1 MDWHRRKMF
10 PGGNLRCKVTTSK
23 VEKNSTDWVEIKR
36 RYEEEPCSIKALARE
51 HDTTDT
57 RIRRRAKANGWKL
70 YSAPQ
75 RAAQRRPQRVK
86 RVGAQPLHSRKEAT
100 SEAGTAAFNADG
112 SPGDPTMPHP
122 AEIARETCGTLDALR
137 AHLDTAVRNLHL
149 VREIADAETGGDES
163 PARARLVEKVLS
175 LPGLIKAANDL
186 TSAIARLADIGP
198 GKKATAMDLAKTAD
212 SGLFA
217 VPPAPNRT
225 LQ

>member
-1 MDWHRRKMF
+1 
-10 PGGNLRCKVTTSK
+10 VTTSK

-75 RAAQRRPQRVK
+75 RRPQR
-86 RVGAQPLHSRKEAT
+86 AT
-100 SEAGTAAFNADG
+100 QRGNRRTSAALAETETG
-112 SPGDPTMPHP
+112 SQTPHYEEQNGQRDPTMPHP
-122 AEIARETCGTLDALR
+122 SEIARETCGTLDALR

-149 VREIADAETGGDES
+149 VREIADAETDGDDN
-163 PARARLVEKVLS
+163 PARARLIEKVLS
-175 LPGLIKAANDL
+175 LPGLIRAANDL

-198 GKKATAMDLAKTAD
+198 GKKATAMDLAKSAD

-217 VPPAPNRT
+217 TPAAPKRT